1 MSVMDLVRARRALRD
16 CQHPAEQFEAS
27 GVAAIEN
34 SGAEQRIR
42 MARTVLIADD
52 DELVRDILWRNLAEL
67 GFEVAQASNGQEA
80 VDQVGATEFDLV
92 ILDYSMPGMSGPA
105 AAQAIRLQRPGQK
118 LLLISGYAGTGA
130 VKTAT
135 GDIPML
141 GKPFRLEQLRDA
153 VEGALAA

>member
-1 MSVMDLVRARRALRD
+1 
-16 CQHPAEQFEAS
+16 
-27 GVAAIEN
+27 
-34 SGAEQRIR
+34 

-52 DELVRDILWRNLAEL
+52 DELVRDILWRNLGEL